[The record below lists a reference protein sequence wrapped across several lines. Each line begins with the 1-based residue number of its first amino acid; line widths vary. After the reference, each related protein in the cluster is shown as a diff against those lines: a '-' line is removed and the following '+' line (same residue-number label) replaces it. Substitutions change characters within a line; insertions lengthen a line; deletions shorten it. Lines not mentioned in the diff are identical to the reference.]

1 MVVRSLLEASQP
13 VAAVNMVR
21 ADALP
26 GASFRGLH
34 DSIVNYPGNET
45 PKILVCL
52 HEEHS
57 VSIAHGWAQ
66 ATNEPL
72 AAIVHTH
79 ATRDLTTTAL
89 PSSRYPRAIC
99 RAPGI

>member
-1 MVVRSLLEASQP
+1 MVVRSLLGASQP
-13 VAAVNMVR
+13 VAAVNMVW

-34 DSIVNYPGNET
+34 DSIVNHLGDET

-57 VSIAHGWAQ
+57 VSIAHSWAQ
-66 ATNEPL
+66 VTNEPL

-79 ATRDLTTTAL
+79 ATGDLTTTAL
-89 PSSRYPRAIC
+89 PSSRYPWAIC
-99 RAPGI
+99 RALGI